1 MEIRKEITTWHTWLG
16 YIFALS
22 IALPRGISTWV
33 FAAWGVLS
41 VLLIIDDFIEKKY
54 HFGKI
59 EKEDVPCLLLI
70 ALSLLG
76 LVSALVAESPELV
89 FKKIFGPRFSLF
101 ILPLLVLLQR
111 RRIDFRGMIKYYIA
125 GNALSIA
132 LSICFVAYKI
142 FSEEGIELYRDFLS
156 NFTEVCTGFTHRTYT
171 GLNILLSYAAMAYL
185 VNGRS
190 LSKREAH
197 VWILYLAVS
206 LVYLLLNNSRIITLC
221 LPLLA
226 ISIWLCGARA
236 TLRKCLIG
244 GGVLLLV
251 TAALLLL
258 PTRLTQ
264 LLTEGGVLGMLA
276 NDPRSEI
283 WPSAWE
289 LIQSKPLI
297 GYGLDNIES
306 PLVSLYKEHGFLEGV
321 ACAYSPHNEYLSE
334 WLQMGIPGLL
344 LLIATLIFWPIPSKK
359 KERIL
364 IYPALLAFSVVFLT
378 ESLLDRYMGCLS
390 FAFFLSLTY
399 CAHGREKEP
408 VVGEKYIG
416 GLTLLLLIALLMG
429 TISFIGATCFAP
441 REIVKKDNCIDKKEG
456 ELYMVQQE
464 DVVSFI
470 HQGICVN
477 RIPFAFCDLKED
489 ESTRFSVLCRCT
501 PDFDGSAIKIIA
513 EKDLEDGTHAPEEC
527 AYDLKRKG
535 EWQELCVNLS
545 GKQTILIYFTGE
557 TKIHFNDFRGYIYFK
572 KPHFTNN

>member
-1 MEIRKEITTWHTWLG
+1 MEIRKKITTWHTWLG

-22 IALPRGISTWV
+22 IALPRVISSWA
-33 FAAWGVLS
+33 FAAWGILS

-76 LVSALVAESPELV
+76 LVSAFVAESPELV
-89 FKKIFGPRFSLF
+89 FKKFFGPRFSLF
-101 ILPLLVLLQR
+101 ILPLLVVLLR
-111 RRIDFRGMIKYYIA
+111 RRIDFQGMIKYYIE

-132 LSICFVAYKI
+132 LSVCFVAYKV

-156 NFTEVCTGFTHRTYT
+156 NFTEVCTGFTHRTYA

-190 LSKREAH
+190 LSKREAL
-197 VWILYLAVS
+197 VWVLYLAVS
-206 LVYLLLNNSRIITLC
+206 LIYLLLNNSRIITLS

-258 PTRLTQ
+258 PTRLNQ

-276 NDPRSEI
+276 NDPRAEI
-283 WPSAWE
+283 WPSTWE

-306 PLVSLYKEHGFLEGV
+306 PLVSLYMEHGFMEGV

-334 WLQMGIPGLL
+334 WLQMGVPGLL
-344 LLIATLIFWPIPSKK
+344 LLVATLVFWPIPSKK
-359 KERIL
+359 QERIL
-364 IYPALLAFSVVFLT
+364 IYPALLAFAVVFLT

-390 FAFFLSLTY
+390 FAFFLSLTH
-399 CAHGREKEP
+399 CVHEREEVP
-408 VVGEKYIG
+408 VVGEKYLG
-416 GLTLLLLIALLMG
+416 GLMLFLLIALSVG
-429 TISFIGATCFAP
+429 TASFLRTTYFAP
-441 REIVKKDNCIDKKEG
+441 REIVKKDNCIDKREG
-456 ELYMVQQE
+456 ELYMVHQE

-470 HQGICVN
+470 HQGVCVN
-477 RIPFAFCDLKED
+477 RVPFAFCDLKEG
-489 ESTRFSVLCRCT
+489 ESTTFSVLCRCT
-501 PDFDGSAIKIIA
+501 SEFDGSAIKIIA

-535 EWQELCVNLS
+535 EWQELSVTLS

-557 TKIHFNDFRGYIYFK
+557 SKIHFSDFCGYIFFK